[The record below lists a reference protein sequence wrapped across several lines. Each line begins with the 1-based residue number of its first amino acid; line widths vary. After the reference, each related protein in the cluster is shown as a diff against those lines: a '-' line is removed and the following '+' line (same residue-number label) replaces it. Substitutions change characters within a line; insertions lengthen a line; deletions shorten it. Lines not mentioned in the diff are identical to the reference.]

1 MAGTSAYELRGVERV
16 KVLGINIGV
25 GRPHKLTK
33 YNTSFQLVKV
43 GSLNADIC
51 QYLSGGPSNDRRTPQ
66 DTISSNILGTKKVPA
81 AINHYMNPG
90 KANTSLFNMNF

>member
-1 MAGTSAYELRGVERV
+1 MAGASAYELRGVERV

-33 YNTSFQLVKV
+33 YNTGFQLVKV

-51 QYLSGGPSNDRRTPQ
+51 
-66 DTISSNILGTKKVPA
+66 
-81 AINHYMNPG
+81 
-90 KANTSLFNMNF
+90 